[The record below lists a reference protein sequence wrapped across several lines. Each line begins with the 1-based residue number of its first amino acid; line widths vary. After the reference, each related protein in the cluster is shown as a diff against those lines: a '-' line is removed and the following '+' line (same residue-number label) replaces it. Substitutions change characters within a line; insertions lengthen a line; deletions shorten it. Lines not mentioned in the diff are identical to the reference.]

1 MDSTSLIV
9 AATAIGALA
18 FFARTAVL
26 LGREPGGV
34 DSWYYLCYAR
44 AFRKAP
50 GLKVGLPQYLLQ
62 DQQQSYAPIFPSLL
76 ALIPEKVLARIFWAI
91 SPGIDCLTLILLFL
105 LASAKEHYEH
115 SGDPKDAM
123 VGSLAHSGRVI
134 FAAGAVMVAVFFT
147 FALSG
152 PLPPKEMGIVL
163 GVAVLLDAFLV
174 RLVLLP
180 VLLRL
185 TGKAAW
191 CRISQG
197 PPMRK
202 TTNSTA
208 MACNTPK

>member
-1 MDSTSLIV
+1 MDSTSLLV

-76 ALIPEKVLARIFWAI
+76 ALIPERILARIFWAI

-105 LASAKEHYEH
+105 LALK
-115 SGDPKDAM
+115 
-123 VGSLAHSGRVI
+123 LT
-134 FAAGAVMVAVFFT
+134 AAPTVAVIA
-147 FALSG
+147 ALAYAVSPDPDLRNAG
-152 PLPPKEMGIVL
+152 PLAPQLRGPPPCGEPGAPPS
-163 GVAVLLDAFLV
+163 GQHRRTPLDVDHERAPLRRV
-174 RLVLLP
+174 RLPLLGHRER
-180 VLLRL
+180 VLRL
-185 TGKAAW
+185 RGGSAHPGS
-191 CRISQG
+191 R
-197 PPMRK
+197 
-202 TTNSTA
+202 
-208 MACNTPK
+208 